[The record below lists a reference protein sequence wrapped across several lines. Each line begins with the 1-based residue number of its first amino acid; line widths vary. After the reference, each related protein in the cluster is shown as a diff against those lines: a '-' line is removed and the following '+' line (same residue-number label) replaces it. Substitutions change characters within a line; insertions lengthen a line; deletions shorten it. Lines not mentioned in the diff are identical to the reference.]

1 MEGPVEQRNE
11 DAARLDGCEKRLE
24 YHFRNRDLLALALT
38 HASDKSARTE
48 TPPEGTTEAVSP
60 APLREYLDN
69 ERLEFLGD
77 SVLGMIVCEELFHS
91 YPQSTEGELT
101 NVKSVVV
108 SRPVLARLSD
118 ELGLPEFLSLGKG
131 MTSYGRLPESMRANV
146 FEAVIAAIYL
156 DGGIEEARRFVLTH
170 IRKQIQLVENDQH
183 VKNYKSSLQQ
193 YSQREFGI
201 TPRYRVTSEAGPDHV
216 KEFEVVAII
225 GDRPCAAGRGKSK
238 KDAEQES
245 ARRTLE
251 MLMGEGG

>member
-1 MEGPVEQRNE
+1 MEGSVEPKDE
-11 DAARLDGCEKRLE
+11 EVARIEACEKRLA
-24 YHFRNRDLLALALT
+24 YHFRNPDLLLLALT
-38 HASDKSARTE
+38 HASDKPARTDP
-48 TPPEGTTEAVSP
+48 PPEGTTEAVPPTPS
-60 APLREYLDN
+60 REYLDN

-91 YPQSTEGELT
+91 YPQSTEGALT

-118 ELGLPEFLSLGKG
+118 ELGIPEFLSLGKG
-131 MTSYGRLPESMRANV
+131 MAGYGRLPESMRANV
-146 FEAVIAAIYL
+146 FEAVVAAIYL
-156 DGGIEEARRFVLTH
+156 DGGIEEARRFVLAH
-170 IRKQIQLVENDQH
+170 IHAEIELVESDRH
-183 VKNYKSSLQQ
+183 AKNYKSNLQQ

-216 KEFEVVAII
+216 KEFEVVTII
-225 GDRPCAAGRGKSK
+225 GDQTYATGRGKSK

-251 MLMGEGG
+251 MLTGEGV